1 MPQKR
6 SSTKLSKFQQ
16 SLSQKRPEGPPTKVG
31 PSLIEKTIKKRRL
44 FNETNFDVEKL
55 KQKLKQG
62 KIKMTK
68 EDVKKSRSKGQKSA
82 SSKRKVK
89 KIKGAYSNLAV
100 NLKQDF

>member
-1 MPQKR
+1 
-6 SSTKLSKFQQ
+6 
-16 SLSQKRPEGPPTKVG
+16 
-31 PSLIEKTIKKRRL
+31 
-44 FNETNFDVEKL
+44 
-55 KQKLKQG
+55 
-62 KIKMTK
+62 MTK